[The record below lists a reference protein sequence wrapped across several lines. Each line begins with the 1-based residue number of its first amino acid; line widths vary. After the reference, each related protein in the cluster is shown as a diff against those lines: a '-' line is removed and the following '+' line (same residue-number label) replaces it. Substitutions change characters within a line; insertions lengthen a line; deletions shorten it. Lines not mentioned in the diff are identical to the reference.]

1 MGDIDFGLAMVAAR
15 IADSEKQKG
24 RESVREGA
32 GGPAKR
38 GRTTGAASGTRT
50 LSGATFD
57 VVKGNLV
64 LIPTG
69 GPRETGTAA
78 RRLPGTERGRVV
90 HIDRAEGPPAR
101 KRGAA

>member
-15 IADSEKQKG
+15 IATSEKQKG
-24 RESVREGA
+24 REGLNEEVR
-32 GGPAKR
+32 GPADRRQRRGPDSRKR
-38 GRTTGAASGTRT
+38 P

-57 VVKGNLV
+57 VIKGNLV

-69 GPRETGTAA
+69 ESRESTSGQ
-78 RRLPGTERGRVV
+78 RRNVKMERGKVV
-90 HIDRAEGPPAR
+90 RIDRSGDPSAP